1 MVFSHKKYLFYNIKP
16 KKSKSLSNVEKM
28 KKEIHEKAEAKLREE
43 TGDVQYFSYKKKIQF
58 HFRISK
64 EEKKLEEERLE
75 KEKQNHTKSPTQN
88 KPQIKEPD
96 SPGRKNPEVFERL
109 FLDANRKQNNL
120 QNLFE
125 VEEILDKKLT
135 TTPGEDLYRLFSLFF

>member
-1 MVFSHKKYLFYNIKP
+1 
-16 KKSKSLSNVEKM
+16 M

-43 TGDVQYFSYKKKIQF
+43 TGDVQYFSYKKNIQF

-75 KEKQNHTKSPTQN
+75 KEKLNLNKSGGGKAQTK
-88 KPQIKEPD
+88 EVD
-96 SPGRKNPEVFERL
+96 SAGKKKPEVFERL

-135 TTPGEDLYRLFSLFF
+135 TTPGEDLYRYVFDR

>member
-1 MVFSHKKYLFYNIKP
+1 M
-16 KKSKSLSNVEKM
+16 SNVEKM

-75 KEKQNHTKSPTQN
+75 KEKQNLTKSPN
-88 KPQIKEPD
+88 GGKDKLKEPD
-96 SPGRKNPEVFERL
+96 SPGKRNPEVFERL

-120 QNLFE
+120 QLFE

-135 TTPGEDLYRLFSLFF
+135 TTPGEDLYRCVFCFKFIFFEILNYLDN